1 MKAKQAPRIE
11 IHSQLSAFYSKV
23 FSMEFNLTPHHISL
37 YVFLLNQ
44 NNRSYWVEW
53 FKLPFDLAMQGAGLG
68 SKKTYYKVL
77 QDLCDWGFLEH
88 QKGENSWKAAKVKI
102 ISLRCKN
109 EPQVVPQ
116 CEPLIEPQVVPQ
128 EPKNTELRCKNE
140 PQSELLPTPQG
151 VTYIRHYNIQHINTL
166 LEKNHGKVLSEIN
179 FTLTDDLKSI
189 FETIIPELKNKK
201 NFGGGEKAHPE
212 FQNCMK
218 IYFEFF
224 KSKTGVDPNL
234 TAKNGA
240 ALKSLIKYFD
250 KIKKEGQTVSNC
262 FKTLFDN
269 WHKLGEFE
277 AKQIDLC
284 KINGNINTLTM
295 QISGKAK
302 SPNGTIQKTNQHHL
316 RNDSGVL
323 DISAEHNRKGMERLG
338 MIPKTAEA

>member
-1 MKAKQAPRIE
+1 MKTKQAPRIE

-128 EPKNTELRCKNE
+128 ESKSPELRCKNE

-151 VTYIRHYNIQHINTL
+151 GTYIRHNNIQHINTL
-166 LEKNHGKVLSEIN
+166 LEKKYEKILSEIN
-179 FTLTDDLKSI
+179 FTLNDDLKSI
-189 FETIIPELKNKK
+189 FQAIIPELKNKK
-201 NFGGGEKAHPE
+201 NSGGGENSHPE
-212 FQNCMK
+212 YKECQRV
-218 IYFEFF
+218 YFDFF
-224 KSKTGVDPNL
+224 KSKTGVEPNWK
-234 TAKNGA
+234 AKDGA
-240 ALKSLIKYFD
+240 ALKSLIQYFD
-250 KIKKEGQTVSNC
+250 RVKKEGQSVTNC
-262 FKTLFDN
+262 FVQLFDN
-269 WHKLGEFE
+269 WHKLAEFE

-295 QISGKAK
+295 QIKGSGKFQ
-302 SPNGTIQKTNQHHL
+302 NGTSQHHL

-323 DISAEHNRKGMERLG
+323 DVSAEHNRKGMERLG

>member
-68 SKKTYYKVL
+68 SKATYYKVL
-77 QDLCDWGFLEH
+77 QDLCNWGFIEH

-102 ISLRCKN
+102 ISLGFKN

-116 CEPLIEPQVVPQ
+116 CEPLVEPQVVPQ
-128 EPKNTELRCKNE
+128 ESSNPELRCISV
-140 PQSELLPTPQG
+140 PQSELLPTPQVG
-151 VTYIRHYNIQHINTL
+151 TYIRHNNIQHINTL
-166 LEKNHGKVLSEIN
+166 LEKKYEKILSEIN

-201 NFGGGEKAHPE
+201 ISGGGEKTHPE
-212 FQNCMK
+212 YKECLK
-218 IYFEFF
+218 IYFDFF
-224 KSKTGVDPNL
+224 KSKTGVEPNWK
-234 TAKNGA
+234 AKDGA

-250 KIKKEGQTVSNC
+250 RVKKEGQSVTNC
-262 FKTLFDN
+262 FKSLFEN

-277 AKQIDLC
+277 SKQIDLC
-284 KINGNINTLTM
+284 KINGNINTLTV
-295 QISGKAK
+295 QISGVRKTEK
-302 SPNGTIQKTNQHHL
+302 PNNQDHL
-316 RNDSGVL
+316 RSNSGVVDL
-323 DISAEHNRKGMERLG
+323 AEEKNRKYLEAQKLA
-338 MIPKTAEA
+338 TA